1 MLQFNICLNIILSF
15 MFLELIFF
23 ISSMNINYQSVLL
36 HTGALTM
43 LIDNNGQIRLEKYLT
58 KYWLRQEFFTVDS
71 N

>member
-1 MLQFNICLNIILSF
+1 
-15 MFLELIFF
+15 
-23 ISSMNINYQSVLL
+23 MNINYQSVLL